1 MMHIIHFIISLL
13 NETLKKNT
21 TVTAASARISFL
33 YTRCI
38 INTVITSSNYIAAPL
53 YVVFSSLHASVH
65 CMSHLAF
72 FSLHAQLWHY
82 MNVHVLYIRLL
93 YISQCIKAQ
102 TPPIRFLVDLLYNK
116 LYDKSTTNQIPRWSL
131 AHDLL
136 WTCCTVRANHGRE
149 FTWRHITSCLI
160 LFAAVEFND
169 GERKRYCTRRSTRN
183 DASIS
188 LLTLGVFF

>member
-1 MMHIIHFIISLL
+1 MYM
-13 NETLKKNT
+13 
-21 TVTAASARISFL
+21 
-33 YTRCI
+33 YCI
-38 INTVITSSNYIAAPL
+38 
-53 YVVFSSLHASVH
+53 F
-65 CMSHLAF
+65 
-72 FSLHAQLWHY
+72 
-82 MNVHVLYIRLL
+82 IRLL

-102 TPPIRFLVDLLYNK
+102 TPPIRFLVDLLYNM

-169 GERKRYCTRRSTRN
+169 GERKRYCTRRSTRD

-188 LLTLGVFF
+188 LGLPTLTEVFSSRPSFVFRCVCVCDYSYLSCSSHSRRKCKKNIVVIWMWYFAVISYFI